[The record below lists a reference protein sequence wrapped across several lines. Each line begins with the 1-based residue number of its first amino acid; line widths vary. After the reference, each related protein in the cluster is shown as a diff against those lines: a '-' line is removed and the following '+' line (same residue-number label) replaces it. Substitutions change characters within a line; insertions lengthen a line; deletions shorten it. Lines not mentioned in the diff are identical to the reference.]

1 MIEWFSTEV
10 RYQGRDLKE
19 SVFLASERKAFSHL
33 AFLRTCAK
41 KLDNVPFPKGWE
53 ESIAEWKNSL
63 EDEDIIRL
71 KSLSGVLGACDVYG
85 QLAALERIQ
94 TEFKDSLKT
103 AATLSATKGKMFRS
117 LGILGGLAALI
128 ISI

>member
-1 MIEWFSTEV
+1 MIEWFSTEI

-19 SVFLASERKAFSHL
+19 SVSLASERKAFSQL
-33 AFLRTCAK
+33 TFLRTCAK
-41 KLDNVPFPKGWE
+41 KLDNTPFPKGWE

-63 EDEDIIRL
+63 DEEDIIRL
-71 KSLSGVLGACDVYG
+71 KSLSGVLGACDAYG

-94 TEFKDSLKT
+94 AEFEDSLKT
-103 AATLSATKGKMFRS
+103 ATTLSATKGRMFRS
-117 LGILGGLAALI
+117 LGVLGGLAALI